1 MLGGPLE
8 RSGFPPPADSF
19 TPPRCGLFLLR
30 RSQFTAAIGAS
41 GHSPALLET
50 LQAKETRRAV
60 LEQTLATLDRR
71 RYITDIEVPRL
82 T

>member
-1 MLGGPLE
+1 MKGE
-8 RSGFPPPADSF
+8 IKR
-19 TPPRCGLFLLR
+19 
-30 RSQFTAAIGAS
+30 FTAAIGAS